1 MLYHT
6 YKIAYEE
13 LDVTGFM
20 QRYHFDKQDLEMV
33 QAAMRFLSEITQ
45 VEVWILDKKSGVLC
59 AATLGRRYDELE
71 ALVAESGNLFLSYCM
86 ECIGMEF
93 LSKGYEKIN
102 ETVQEQKGLW
112 LSKFSFLDE
121 ENMAEKEVQE
131 LFCMVLSESGKMER
145 EGVEWKNGMLK
156 PLKSVI
162 FRAEYRNQK
171 EEGVCTDCSGC
182 ENITCSFRKF
192 MTRKNK
198 LYENVDNR
206 KRSAKAYSYGV
217 TTIFGG
223 GKE

>member
-13 LDVTGFM
+13 LHLDGFM
-20 QRYHFDKQDLEMV
+20 QRYHFEQQDLEMV

-45 VEVWILDKKSGVLC
+45 VEAWILEKESGVIC

-71 ALVAESGNLFLSYCM
+71 NLVAESGNLFLSYCM
-86 ECIGMEF
+86 ECLGMEF

-102 ETVQEQKGLW
+102 ETVQEQKGVW
-112 LSKFSFLDE
+112 LSEFSFLDE
-121 ENMAEKEVQE
+121 ENLAEEEVKELLKMVQAE
-131 LFCMVLSESGKMER
+131 SEQIKTGD
-145 EGVEWKNGMLK
+145 VEWKNGMLR

-162 FRAEYRNQK
+162 FRAQYRNQK
-171 EEGVCTDCSGC
+171 EDGVCRDCSGC

-198 LYENVDNR
+198 VYENVDNR

-217 TTIFGG
+217 TTIFG
-223 GKE
+223 